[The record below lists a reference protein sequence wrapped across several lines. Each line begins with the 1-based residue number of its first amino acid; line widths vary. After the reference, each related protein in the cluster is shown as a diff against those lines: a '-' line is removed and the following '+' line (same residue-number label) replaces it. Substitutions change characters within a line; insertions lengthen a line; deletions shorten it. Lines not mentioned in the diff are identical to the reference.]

1 LYKGCAGLSDLFLS
15 IIIPAHNEEAR
26 LPGTLQQVLDFLSA
40 QPYQAEVL
48 VVENASHDRTL
59 QVAQEFAQRYPR
71 LRVLQ
76 CPQRGKGFAVRQGM
90 LAARGEYC
98 FMCDADLAMPAS
110 EISRFLPPTLTGVDI
125 AIASREAPGAVRY
138 HEPLYRHLIGR
149 VYNCLTRLWLLPGLQ
164 DTQCG
169 YKCFRGAVVDE
180 LFSRQT
186 LGGWSFD
193 VEILFIAWRRG
204 QRIAEVP
211 ISWTY
216 IPGSK
221 VSVIKSSLRVVV
233 ELLTIRLNGW
243 RGVYERPL

>member
-1 LYKGCAGLSDLFLS
+1 MSDLFLS
-15 IIIPAHNEEAR
+15 LIIPAHNEEAR
-26 LPGTLQQVLDFLSA
+26 LPGTLQQVLDFLST
-40 QPYQAEVL
+40 QPYQSEVL

-59 QVAQEFAQRYPR
+59 QVAEEFAQRYPW

-90 LAARGEYC
+90 LAARGEYR

-110 EISRFLPPTLTGVDI
+110 EISRFLPPTLSGVDI
-125 AIASREAPGAVRY
+125 AIASREAPGAIRY

-149 VYNCLTRLWLLPGLQ
+149 AYNFLTRLWLLPGLQ

-193 VEILFIAWRRG
+193 VEILFIARRRG
-204 QRIAEVP
+204 LRIVEVP

-243 RGVYERPL
+243 QGVYERPL

>member
-1 LYKGCAGLSDLFLS
+1 MSDLFLS
-15 IIIPAHNEEAR
+15 LIIPAHNEEAR
-26 LPGTLQQVLDFLSA
+26 LPGTLQQVLDFLST
-40 QPYQAEVL
+40 QPYQSEVL

-90 LAARGEYC
+90 LAARGEYR

-110 EISRFLPPTLTGVDI
+110 EISRFLPPTLSGVDI
-125 AIASREAPGAVRY
+125 AIASREAPGAIRY

-149 VYNCLTRLWLLPGLQ
+149 AYNFLTRLWLLPGLQ

-193 VEILFIAWRRG
+193 VEILFIARRRG
-204 QRIAEVP
+204 LRIVEVP

>member
-1 LYKGCAGLSDLFLS
+1 LSDLFLS
-15 IIIPAHNEEAR
+15 LIIPAHNEEAR

-40 QPYQAEVL
+40 QPYQSEVL

-90 LAARGEYC
+90 LAARGEYR

-110 EISRFLPPTLTGVDI
+110 EISRFLPPTLSGVDI
-125 AIASREAPGAVRY
+125 AIASREAPGAIRS

-149 VYNCLTRLWLLPGLQ
+149 AYNFLTRLWLLPGLQ

-193 VEILFIAWRRG
+193 VEILFIARRRG
-204 QRIAEVP
+204 LRIVEVP

-243 RGVYERPL
+243 RGVYERTL

>member
-1 LYKGCAGLSDLFLS
+1 LSDLFLS
-15 IIIPAHNEEAR
+15 LIIPAHNEEAR

-40 QPYQAEVL
+40 QPYQSEVL

-90 LAARGEYC
+90 LAARGEYR

-125 AIASREAPGAVRY
+125 AIASREAPGAIRS

-149 VYNCLTRLWLLPGLQ
+149 AYNFLTRLWLLPGLQ

-169 YKCFRGAVVDE
+169 YKCFRGTVVDE

-193 VEILFIAWRRG
+193 VEILFIARRRG
-204 QRIAEVP
+204 LRIVEVP
-211 ISWTY
+211 ISWAY

-243 RGVYERPL
+243 RGVYERTL

>member
-1 LYKGCAGLSDLFLS
+1 MSDPFLS
-15 IIIPAHNEEAR
+15 LIIPAHNEEAR
-26 LPGTLQQVLDFLSA
+26 LPGTLQQVLDFLST
-40 QPYQAEVL
+40 QPYQSEVL

-59 QVAQEFAQRYPR
+59 QVAEEFAQRYPW

-90 LAARGEYC
+90 LAARGEYR

-110 EISRFLPPTLTGVDI
+110 EIGRFLPAPLTGVDI
-125 AIASREAPGAVRY
+125 AIASREAPGAIRY
-138 HEPLYRHLIGR
+138 HEPLYRHMIGR
-149 VYNCLTRLWLLPGLQ
+149 AYNFLTRLWLLPGLQ

-193 VEILFIAWRRG
+193 VEILFIARRRG
-204 QRIAEVP
+204 LRIVEVP

-221 VSVIKSSLRVVV
+221 VSVIKSSLRVIV

>member
-1 LYKGCAGLSDLFLS
+1 LSDLFLS
-15 IIIPAHNEEAR
+15 LIIPAHNEEAR
-26 LPGTLQQVLDFLSA
+26 LPGTLQQVLNFLSA
-40 QPYQAEVL
+40 QPYQSEVL

-90 LAARGEYC
+90 LAARGEYR

-125 AIASREAPGAVRY
+125 AIASREAPGAIRS

-149 VYNCLTRLWLLPGLQ
+149 AYNFLTRLWLLPGLQ

-193 VEILFIAWRRG
+193 VEILFIARRRG
-204 QRIAEVP
+204 LRIVEVP
-211 ISWTY
+211 ISWAY

>member
-1 LYKGCAGLSDLFLS
+1 MSDLFLS
-15 IIIPAHNEEAR
+15 LIIPAHNEEAR
-26 LPGTLQQVLDFLSA
+26 LPGTLQQVLDFLST
-40 QPYQAEVL
+40 QPYQSEVL

-90 LAARGEYC
+90 LAARGEYR

-110 EISRFLPPTLTGVDI
+110 EISRFLPPTLSGVDI
-125 AIASREAPGAVRY
+125 AIASREAPGAIRY

-149 VYNCLTRLWLLPGLQ
+149 AYNFLTRLWLLPGLQ

-193 VEILFIAWRRG
+193 VEILFIARRRG
-204 QRIAEVP
+204 LRIVEVP

-243 RGVYERPL
+243 RGRV

>member
-1 LYKGCAGLSDLFLS
+1 
-15 IIIPAHNEEAR
+15 
-26 LPGTLQQVLDFLSA
+26 
-40 QPYQAEVL
+40 
-48 VVENASHDRTL
+48 
-59 QVAQEFAQRYPR
+59 
-71 LRVLQ
+71 
-76 CPQRGKGFAVRQGM
+76 M
-90 LAARGEYC
+90 LAARGEYR

-110 EISRFLPPTLTGVDI
+110 EIIRFLPATLTGVDI
-125 AIASREAPGAVRY
+125 AIASREAPGAIRY
-138 HEPLYRHLIGR
+138 HEPYYRHLIGR
-149 VYNCLTRLWLLPGLQ
+149 VYNFLTRLWLLPGLQ

-193 VEILFIAWRRG
+193 VEILFIARRRG
-204 QRIAEVP
+204 LHIVEVP

>member
-1 LYKGCAGLSDLFLS
+1 MSDPFLS
-15 IIIPAHNEEAR
+15 LIIPAHNEEAR
-26 LPGTLQQVLDFLSA
+26 LPGTLQQVLDFLST
-40 QPYQAEVL
+40 QPYQSEVL

-59 QVAQEFAQRYPR
+59 QVAEEFAQRYPW

-90 LAARGEYC
+90 LAARGEYR

-110 EISRFLPPTLTGVDI
+110 EIGRFLPAPLTGVDI
-125 AIASREAPGAVRY
+125 AIASREAPGAIRY
-138 HEPLYRHLIGR
+138 HEPLYRHMIGR
-149 VYNCLTRLWLLPGLQ
+149 AYNFLTRLWLLPGLQ

-193 VEILFIAWRRG
+193 VEILFIARRRG
-204 QRIAEVP
+204 LRIVEVP

>member
-1 LYKGCAGLSDLFLS
+1 MSDPFLS
-15 IIIPAHNEEAR
+15 LIIPAHNEEAR

-40 QPYQAEVL
+40 QPYQSEVL

-59 QVAQEFAQRYPR
+59 QVAQEFAQRYPL

-90 LAARGEYC
+90 LAARGEYRI
-98 FMCDADLAMPAS
+98 MCDADLAMPAS
-110 EISRFLPPTLTGVDI
+110 EISRFLPAALSWVDI
-125 AIASREAPGAVRY
+125 AIASREAPGAIRY

-193 VEILFIAWRRG
+193 VEILFIARRRG
-204 QRIAEVP
+204 LRIVEVP